1 MSSST
6 FAELGVSDDVCA
18 VLATRGITSP
28 FPVQELVL
36 PVARTGRDVLV
47 SSPTGSGKTLA
58 FGLPLIERL
67 TRSAGQPSSLI
78 LAPTRELA
86 SQIEEELSPLAAAR
100 KLRIAVC
107 YGGVGLEQQAKRAAR
122 ADILVATPGR
132 LLDLARQRKVSLAGI
147 TTLVLDE
154 ADRMLDM
161 GFLPQ
166 VQAIVRQVP
175 RDRHTMFFSATLD
188 GAVGTLAEQFTRDAE
203 RLRMREARS
212 ESGETLSER
221 LSQEFVACTPSTR
234 TDELLTLINGEDDLV
249 LVFCRTRRGA
259 GRLAERLDR
268 QGLSATSMHG
278 DLSQVQREKALR
290 RFANGSVRDPRGD
303 RRRRPRH
310 RPRRHRPGRQLR
322 SARGPGRLHAPC
334 RTHRPRRPHR
344 PRRDAGHARARR
356 PDRTDRRQPRARGQL
371 GHHRVRA
378 RGAARRLRLAPSGLG
393 VLARAPRA
401 SPPDRRSAGSGARE
415 PGQARQQD
423 SRRLIRM

>member
-6 FAELGVSDDVCA
+6 FAELGVSDDVRA
-18 VLATRGITSP
+18 VLAERGITSP

-58 FGLPLIERL
+58 FGLPLVERL
-67 TRSAGQPSSLI
+67 TRGGAHPSALI

-86 SQIEEELSPLAAAR
+86 AQIEEELAPLAAAR
-100 KLRIAVC
+100 SLRIAVC
-107 YGGVGLEQQAKRAAR
+107 YGGVGFEQQAKRAAR

-132 LLDLARQRKVSLAGI
+132 LLDLARQKRLSLAGI

-166 VQAIVRQVP
+166 VQDIVRQVP

-188 GAVGTLAEQFTRDAE
+188 GAVGTIAEQFTRDAE

-212 ESGETLSER
+212 DSGETLSER

-234 TDELLTLINGEDDLV
+234 TDELLRLIGGEDDLV

-268 QGLSATSMHG
+268 QGLAATSMHG
-278 DLSQVQREKALR
+278 DLTQAQREKALR
-290 RFANGSVRDPRGD
+290 RFSQGTVRVLVATDVAARGIDLDDIGLVINYDPPEDQDAYTHRVGRTARAGRSGRAVTLVMPESADQLSRMAVNLGLAESWEKTGYDLAAPRVVYGS
-303 RRRRPRH
+303 RRRGSAFSPSRPSRPR
-310 RPRRHRPGRQLR
+310 PTGGQP
-322 SARGPGRLHAPC
+322 AP
-334 RTHRPRRPHR
+334 
-344 PRRDAGHARARR
+344 
-356 PDRTDRRQPRARGQL
+356 
-371 GHHRVRA
+371 VRA
-378 RGAARRLRLAPSGLG
+378 NRVKRGSRTPAA
-393 VLARAPRA
+393 
-401 SPPDRRSAGSGARE
+401 
-415 PGQARQQD
+415 
-423 SRRLIRM
+423 